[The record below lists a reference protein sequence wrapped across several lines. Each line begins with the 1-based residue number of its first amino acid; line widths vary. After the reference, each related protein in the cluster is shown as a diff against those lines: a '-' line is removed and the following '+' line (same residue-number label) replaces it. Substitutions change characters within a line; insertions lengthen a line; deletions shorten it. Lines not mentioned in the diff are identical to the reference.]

1 MTDDAGAPGPAVERF
16 RRIETLFRRAG
27 ELEGA
32 ARVAF
37 LDAECADAGE
47 RREVEELLELESTAD
62 AELGAAVESGLGL
75 VGRALSAPDRLGP
88 YRVAGELG
96 RGGLGAVYL
105 ADRDDAQFEMQ
116 VAIKVVRPEVRTDDL
131 EQRLRRERQI
141 LAGLEHPNIARIL
154 DGGTTDDGVVYLVME
169 RVDGEPISHYCRD
182 RGLSVDERLRLFH
195 TVCGA
200 VHHAHRSLVLHR
212 DLKPSNILVTDA
224 GVPKLLDFGIAKGL
238 PGDEPA
244 GAGAAPSSVEDRPG
258 AETRPGARLLTPEYA
273 SPEQVLGQTLTT
285 ASDVYSLGVLL
296 FELVTG
302 HRPYDLEGLRPSE
315 IERVVCEAE
324 PAPARRQA
332 RDRGAA
338 PTWGED
344 LDVILAKALRKEPE
358 RRYASAEQLAGDV
371 DRYLRQLPVIARKD
385 SLSYRARTF
394 VRRNRFGVATAAL
407 VLAVLLSAVVV
418 TRQQARVAERERARA
433 EASLAAAQAQ
443 RERAEEVAGFLV
455 DLFEINDPGRS
466 RGETVTAREVLDQG
480 AARIGWQL
488 RERPQLRTTMM
499 TTIGQVYRK
508 LGLLEASE
516 GLVEEALE
524 IRRRDF
530 DEGAPE
536 LVGGLRELGLLRWE
550 QGEFDVA
557 LELLREALALEDRY
571 RGPTPVYAETLQDI
585 ALVLSIRGERGQ
597 KELEEALE
605 IRRREFGAA
614 SPEVAETLDRL
625 AQVAYRFAELDAAE
639 PPAREAL
646 GIRRRTFG
654 GDHPDV
660 AESLNNLAA
669 IVQARGAV
677 PDAAALFEE
686 ALEMRRRLYG

>member
-1 MTDDAGAPGPAVERF
+1 MTDGAGDAQPAVERF
-16 RRIETLFRRAG
+16 RRLEELFRRAG
-27 ELEGA
+27 ELRGA
-32 ARVAF
+32 ARSAF
-37 LDAECADAGE
+37 LDAECPDADE

-96 RGGLGAVYL
+96 RGGLGTVYL

-116 VAIKVVRPEVRTDDL
+116 VAIKVVRPEVRTADL

-169 RVDGEPISHYCRD
+169 RVDGQPISHYCRD

-212 DLKPSNILVTDA
+212 DLKPSNILVTDD
-224 GVPKLLDFGIAKGL
+224 GVPKLLDFGIAKDL

-244 GAGAAPSSVEDRPG
+244 VGDVTGAG

-273 SPEQVLGQTLTT
+273 SPEQVLGRTLTT

-302 HRPYDLEGLRPSE
+302 RRPYDLEGLRPSE
-315 IERVVCEAE
+315 VERVVCEVA
-324 PAPARRQA
+324 PAPARQQA
-332 RDRGAA
+332 RDRGVKT
-338 PTWGED
+338 TWGED

-371 DRYLRQLPVIARKD
+371 DRYLRQLPVIARRD
-385 SLSYRARTF
+385 SVAYRATTF

-407 VLAVLLSAVVV
+407 VLAVLLAAVVI

-433 EASLAAAQAQ
+433 EANLASAQAQ

-499 TTIGQVYRK
+499 TTIGRVYRK
-508 LGLLEASE
+508 LGLLDASE

-536 LVGGLRELGLLRWE
+536 WVGGLRELGLLRWE
-550 QGEFDVA
+550 QGDFDVA

-597 KELEEALE
+597 EELEKALE
-605 IRRREFGAA
+605 IRRREFGAD

-625 AQVAYRFAELDAAE
+625 AQVAYRFGELDAAE
-639 PPAREAL
+639 PVAREAL
-646 GIRRRTFG
+646 EYRRRTFG

-669 IVQARGAV
+669 IVQARGEV
-677 PDAAALFEE
+677 PDAAALFE
-686 ALEMRRRLYG
+686 